1 MLRAGLTGGI
11 ACGKS
16 TVAAM
21 LREVGF
27 PVLDA
32 DALAHR
38 LMEPGQP
45 AHEELLAEF
54 GRDICDA
61 QGRIE
66 RTRLAEVVFCDPEA
80 LERLN
85 EIVHPRVI
93 EKIEEQFTKWGQAQ
107 PRGVVFVEAALI
119 AEADYDRWLDRL
131 VVAWCRPEQQRQR
144 LLARGMTLE
153 EATRRMAAQMPL
165 EEKKRLATD
174 LIDCSGTLEETRRQT
189 EALAERLRALPQHNS

>member
-1 MLRAGLTGGI
+1 MLRVGLTGGI

-21 LREVGF
+21 LRELGF

-45 AHEELLAEF
+45 AYEELLAEF
-54 GRDICDA
+54 GRDICDPE
-61 QGRIE
+61 GRIE
-66 RTRLAEVVFCDPEA
+66 RARLAELVFYDPEA

-93 EKIEEQFTKWGQAQ
+93 EKIEEQFTKWAQAQ

-119 AEADYDRWLDRL
+119 AEADYDQWLDRL
-131 VVAWCRPEQQRQR
+131 VVAWCRPEQQRER

-153 EATRRMAAQMPL
+153 DATRRMAAQMPL

-174 LIDCSGTLEETRRQT
+174 LIDCSGTLEETRRQAH
-189 EALAERLRALPQHNS
+189 ALAERLRALPQSNS

>member
-61 QGRIE
+61 QGQIE
-66 RTRLAEVVFCDPEA
+66 RARLAEVVFCDPEA